1 MTSAPPARPAT
12 PPDTAEDRQYL
23 VDTLDATLTYARDR
37 DYTGWDYGDGMS
49 SRLLQRLPVD
59 NKWVNAAVQEGIKR
73 SPVNV
78 RPLFR
83 VERRRNYK
91 GTALFTMANLG
102 AAELAERGMLDPD
115 PYAYRA
121 EARDL
126 ADWLVEHRIRGHA
139 GFCGGHRHSIQWRDR
154 VGTPQ
159 DPDVVSTVYA
169 VKALLAAAD
178 ELEEPRYEEA
188 VRSAADFIYE
198 DLAYHEVDDTARI
211 KYVPAHG
218 TDNYTLNAVALGAVL
233 LLELHER
240 FDEERHLERARK
252 LLDYVVSRQE
262 PVGGWRYRDPPDS
275 SHLSMDNHHNG
286 FVVESL
292 LRYRTLVGDDRY
304 ADALDSGLDFY
315 REQLFEPDGAPNWDE
330 RKAYP
335 RDTHAAAQGII
346 VFSKTGEL
354 DRARRVLSWT
364 LAHLHAGDGRFYFR
378 QDRYYTRRFT
388 LMRWCQ
394 AWMSYAT
401 ATYLLAPDS
410 PEPTPR

>member
-1 MTSAPPARPAT
+1 MTTVPPARPT
-12 PPDTAEDRQYL
+12 PDTAEDREYL
-23 VDTLDATLTYARDR
+23 VDVLDSTLKYARDR

-49 SRLLQRLPVD
+49 SRILRRLPVD

-73 SPVNV
+73 APVNL
-78 RPLFR
+78 RPLFL
-83 VERRRNYK
+83 VEQRRNYK
-91 GTALFTMANLG
+91 GAALFAMANLG
-102 AAELAERGMLDPD
+102 CARLAEEGLLDPD

-126 ADWLVEHRIRGHA
+126 ADWLLDERIHGYA
-139 GFCGGHRHSIQWRDR
+139 GFCGGHRHEIQWRTR

-169 VKALLAAAD
+169 VKALLATAD
-178 ELEEPRYEEA
+178 ALDEPRYEEA
-188 VRSAADFIYE
+188 VRSAADFVYE
-198 DLAYHEVDDTARI
+198 DLAYHEVEEGARI

-218 TDNYTLNAVALGAVL
+218 TDHFTLNAVALGAVL
-233 LLELHER
+233 LLELHAR
-240 FDEERHLERARK
+240 FGDDLHLERARK
-252 LLDYVVSRQE
+252 LLDYVVSKQE

-304 ADALDSGLDFY
+304 ADALERGLSFY
-315 REQLFEPDGAPNWDE
+315 RDQLFDPDGAPNWDE

-364 LAHLHAGDGRFYFR
+364 LAHLHAGDGRFYYR
-378 QDRYYTRRFT
+378 QDRYHTRRIT

-394 AWMSYAT
+394 AWMGYA
-401 ATYLLAPDS
+401 AVTYLLAPDS
-410 PEPTPR
+410 PEPAVA